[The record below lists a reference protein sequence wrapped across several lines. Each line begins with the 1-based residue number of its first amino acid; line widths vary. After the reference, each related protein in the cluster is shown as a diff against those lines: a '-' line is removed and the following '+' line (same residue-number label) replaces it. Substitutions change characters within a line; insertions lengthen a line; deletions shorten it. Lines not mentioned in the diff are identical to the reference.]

1 MNLSKDIDLGD
12 KRSNENIYN
21 SSKILKIK
29 DKMMLALSNKESNKK
44 KEYKS
49 TADLRREKLASYTA
63 WSFVIIGLG
72 GACYMGRKWTDDEIK
87 QSLDVKDKFSSTF
100 FGRLKQRTSSLFN
113 YYNEPA
119 FDKLLP
125 DPLPE
130 LYQRRF
136 TLVLDLDDLLIH
148 SEWSREHGWRI
159 AKRPGLDYFLSY
171 LSQYYEIVIFTTQYA
186 ATAIPIIQKL
196 DPYRSSLSASLFR
209 EATRYVNGK
218 LIKDLSYMN
227 RPLDKIIM
235 LDVNPDSYSFHP
247 DNAIPMEPW
256 KGDPDDKELISLI
269 PFLEYIA
276 SMEVSDVRPVI
287 ASYKGKHIPTEW
299 ALREKMLKENMKK
312 EWEEQNKN
320 TNSWVS
326 FFLNGT
332 TKRPY
337 QVPQLITDQQR
348 ERAQHVYAE
357 YQQYL
362 KDHGE
367 EILNQEKQRERE
379 QMSAMKTSINS
390 LIFEGIPKPS
400 QHT

>member
-1 MNLSKDIDLGD
+1 MKNKLKSIFSNDIT
-12 KRSNENIYN
+12 E
-21 SSKILKIK
+21 
-29 DKMMLALSNKESNKK
+29 KK
-44 KEYKS
+44 QKYRS
-49 TADLRREKLASYTA
+49 TADIKREKMASYLI
-63 WSFVIIGLG
+63 WGLVITIFG
-72 GACYMGRKWTDDEIK
+72 GVCYMGRGWSDEEIK
-87 QSLDVKDKFSSTF
+87 QSRDSENNVSSTF
-100 FGRLKQRTSSLFN
+100 AGRLKQRASSLLN

-130 LYQRRF
+130 PYQRRF

-171 LSQYYEIVIFTTQYA
+171 LSQYYEIVIFTAQYA

-218 LIKDLSYMN
+218 LVKDLSYMN

-235 LDVNPDSYSFHP
+235 LDTNPDSYSSQP
-247 DNAIPMEPW
+247 DNAIAMEPW

-287 ASYKGKHIPTEW
+287 ASYRGKHIPTEW
-299 ALREKMLKENMKK
+299 ARREKMLKDNIKK
-312 EWEEQNKN
+312 EWEEHNKN
-320 TNSWVS
+320 NNSWVS
-326 FFLNGT
+326 FLLNGST
-332 TKRPY
+332 QRSP
-337 QVPQLITDQQR
+337 QIPQLMTDQQR
-348 ERAQHVYAE
+348 ERAQQAYIE
-357 YQQYL
+357 YQKYL
-362 KDHGE
+362 KEHGE
-367 EILNQEKQRERE
+367 EMLNQEKQRERE

-390 LIFEGIPKPS
+390 LIFEGIPKPPE
-400 QHT
+400 HV